1 MGKFIEKFCVK
12 HQFYMVAGI
21 ASAGIISMLL
31 LGYYLFDSQIGT
43 AGAMTAMTAFAV
55 IAIVVIA
62 GFAHYLG
69 VFNGER
75 AEVVVGAMNKMAQ
88 GDLTK
93 KIDIRGKDE
102 YAWMCWEYTCSRKG
116 FKEMIEN
123 VIANSAQ
130 LASAA
135 EELSTITVQS
145 SEGVSRQQN
154 ETQQVAT
161 AMNEMSATVHEVAKN
176 AAKAA
181 TAAHDADE
189 QAKDGYK
196 VVSKTVDTIN
206 DLAAEVKRSSQVIE
220 GVKNDTLSIGSV
232 LDVIRGIAEQTNL
245 LALNAAIEA
254 ARAGEQGRGFAV
266 VADEVRTL
274 ASRTQV
280 STQEIQEMIERLQSG
295 ANQAV
300 DAMEKGREKAAES
313 VEQAGKAG
321 AALEAITQ
329 MVDTITS
336 MNTQIA
342 SAANEQSTTAE
353 EINRNIVNI
362 SQVADETANGAQ
374 QTSRATNEL
383 ARLAVDLQQQVGRF
397 QVQ

>member
-1 MGKFIEKFCVK
+1 MGKFIEKFCIT

-21 ASAGIISMLL
+21 ASAGIVSMLL
-31 LGYYLFDSQIGT
+31 LGFYLFDSQIGT
-43 AGAMTAMTAFAV
+43 AGAMTAMTTFAV

-69 VFNGER
+69 VFNGKR
-75 AEVVVGAMNKMAQ
+75 AEVVVGAMSKMAK

-196 VVSKTVDTIN
+196 VVRKTVDTP
-206 DLAAEVKRSSQVIE
+206 LRRRTKRQISPSPKKRMNNFSASPTRLGGLTPGTV
-220 GVKNDTLSIGSV
+220 
-232 LDVIRGIAEQTNL
+232 
-245 LALNAAIEA
+245 
-254 ARAGEQGRGFAV
+254 GRGP
-266 VADEVRTL
+266 RRI
-274 ASRTQV
+274 SMKR
-280 STQEIQEMIERLQSG
+280 
-295 ANQAV
+295 
-300 DAMEKGREKAAES
+300 
-313 VEQAGKAG
+313 
-321 AALEAITQ
+321 AIP
-329 MVDTITS
+329 
-336 MNTQIA
+336 
-342 SAANEQSTTAE
+342 
-353 EINRNIVNI
+353 R
-362 SQVADETANGAQ
+362 
-374 QTSRATNEL
+374 
-383 ARLAVDLQQQVGRF
+383 
-397 QVQ
+397 